1 MNTVLRLI
9 CIESFSNDE
18 GESSENL
25 TTEMNSRFFKFN
37 FVAFQFN
44 SAQNAKCR
52 WFSLELNSSAPQP
65 TSEREENT
73 EKNPKSCV
81 HVLHKKLH

>member
-1 MNTVLRLI
+1 MSMNTVLRLI

-52 WFSLELNSSAPQP
+52 
-65 TSEREENT
+65 
-73 EKNPKSCV
+73 
-81 HVLHKKLH
+81 